1 LFTNWL
7 GASAGALSLR
17 GSGYRNLA
25 PPGVCE
31 QALNAFPTPILI
43 SFLLNLT
50 DATPTNSPS
59 NSGRHLTNEA
69 YAQWNGGY
77 VPPIIARLE
86 GTGGRCR
93 VSMKSEPNEENKP
106 TLNTKLRISSSPQGI
121 PPSSVSTTHRPHG
134 ARLPT
139 QIKHFRDEAKIIV
152 KFCIQLPSI
161 IANRNDVDLSNHRNN
176 RRDPTAPKPG
186 VRRCWLSSKVSL
198 AEPRSLA

>member
-1 LFTNWL
+1 MRRLVHKLAWWPAPETCP
-7 GASAGALSLR
+7 ARALSAETAHHDSPAGGLR
-17 GSGYRNLA
+17 
-25 PPGVCE
+25 
-31 QALNAFPTPILI
+31 QT
-43 SFLLNLT
+43 
-50 DATPTNSPS
+50 
-59 NSGRHLTNEA
+59 
-69 YAQWNGGY
+69 Y

-161 IANRNDVDLSNHRNN
+161 IANRNDVDLSNHRNS